1 MHHHRGVT
9 TGDAGLW
16 DQLEV
21 LVDAVDP
28 LALVAAHQALADV
41 VGDAAAG
48 DVMVE
53 GEGVEVLAVLG
64 DELVQ
69 GGGEVG
75 AGGIVGVDPQR
86 PRLGR

>member
-64 DELVQ
+64 HELVQ

-75 AGGIVGVDPQR
+75 AGGIVRVDPQR